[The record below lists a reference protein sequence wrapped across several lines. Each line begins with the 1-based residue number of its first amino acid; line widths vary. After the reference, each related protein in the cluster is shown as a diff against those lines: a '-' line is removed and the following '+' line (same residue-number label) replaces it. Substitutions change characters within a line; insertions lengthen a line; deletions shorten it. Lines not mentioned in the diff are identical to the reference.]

1 MAGGVSTTILLADI
15 PSFVNCNIMSVMFV
29 IYCSTVRPRWSKS
42 ATTESLEPSNKT
54 TAPTLP
60 LGLWSHWRILERI
73 SLLKAEVYPL
83 NPRLRTSHFLVGKI
97 FSSSV
102 RKKNLLSNTVM
113 CIIALTEWESRTE
126 KYLAWGQ
133 DVRTERS
140 EVHVSWLRAK
150 YFHVQPDLTQSI
162 SILSYDHLLLNF
174 FDGANLHRSVHI
186 SSRTISI
193 FSSPTTWHVWPSY
206 RTFNYRG
213 FQNRAWAI
221 WIIW

>member
-1 MAGGVSTTILLADI
+1 MFPYSYRVSKFKLPCSLQNSVYISIDMAGGVSKTTLLADI

-54 TAPTLP
+54 TAATLP
-60 LGLWSHWRILERI
+60 LGLWSHWRILGRI

-102 RKKNLLSNTVM
+102 RKKKLLSNTVISHV
-113 CIIALTEWESRTE
+113 IIALTEWERRTA

-133 DVRTERS
+133 DEWTERS
-140 EVHVSWLRAK
+140 EVHVAWEPNIFMSS
-150 YFHVQPDLTQSI
+150 LT
-162 SILSYDHLLLNF
+162 
-174 FDGANLHRSVHI
+174 
-186 SSRTISI
+186 
-193 FSSPTTWHVWPSY
+193 
-206 RTFNYRG
+206 
-213 FQNRAWAI
+213 
-221 WIIW
+221 